1 MAFLKRKQICG
12 IDDGLTSIAIIVR
25 YGTGKLQDA
34 LIDSKF
40 FNSLWVLCGEPM
52 RSSPHAHS
60 LRESQLRSQLSALLW
75 TSFYCSFSV
84 LFYLPRVWSLFLSI
98 FPSIAQIKFST
109 SPASKLIL
117 NSHQTADE
125 WRNDPRNRKRK
136 VQPAAAE
143 EKH

>member
-34 LIDSKF
+34 MIDSKF

-84 LFYLPRVWSLFLSI
+84 LFILSSTCLVSVPFNI
-98 FPSIAQIKFST
+98 PEHSPDQVLHLSGLQANLEFS
-109 SPASKLIL
+109 S
-117 NSHQTADE
+117 NSG
-125 WRNDPRNRKRK
+125 RM
-136 VQPAAAE
+136 E
-143 EKH
+143 E

>member
-25 YGTGKLQDA
+25 YGTGKMQDA
-34 LIDSKF
+34 MIDCKF
-40 FNSLWVLCGEPM
+40 FNSVWVLCREPM

-60 LRESQLRSQLSALLW
+60 LRESQLSALLW
-75 TSFYCSFSV
+75 TRFCCSFPD
-84 LFYLPRVWSLFLSI
+84 LFYLPHVCSLFLSI
-98 FPSIAQIKFST
+98 FPSIIQIKFST
-109 SPASKLIL
+109 SPASKLTL
-117 NSHQTADE
+117 NSIKTADE

-136 VQPAAAE
+136 VQPAEAE